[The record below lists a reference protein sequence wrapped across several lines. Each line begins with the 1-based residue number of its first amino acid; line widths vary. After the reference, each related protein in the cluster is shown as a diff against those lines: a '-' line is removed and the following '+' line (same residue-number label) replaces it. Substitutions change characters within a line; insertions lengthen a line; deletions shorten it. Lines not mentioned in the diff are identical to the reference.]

1 MAETPDPETDTLFEI
16 VRQRY
21 GARLT
26 GEQLDDLRKIVRGQ
40 VDAARALRAVRL
52 TNADE
57 PFQRFAAY
65 RADEPSRGD
74 EPLTQPSPQ
83 RGEGEMTSSRGRQS
97 QRAATGWATAGS
109 MRPAGSS
116 TTGAYLSGR
125 RSR

>member
-1 MAETPDPETDTLFEI
+1 MVETPDPEADTLFEI

-26 GEQLDDLRKIVRGQ
+26 DDQLDDLRKIVRGQ

-65 RADEPSRGD
+65 RADD
-74 EPLTQPSPQ
+74 PLTLPSPQ
-83 RGEGEMTSSRGRQS
+83 RGEG
-97 QRAATGWATAGS
+97 
-109 MRPAGSS
+109 
-116 TTGAYLSGR
+116 
-125 RSR
+125 RS

>member
-40 VDAARALRAVRL
+40 GDAARALRAVRL
-52 TNADE
+52 TNGDE

-65 RADEPSRGD
+65 RSDEPSRGD
-74 EPLTQPSPQ
+74 ERLTLPSPQ
-83 RGEGEMTSSRGRQS
+83 RGEGEGRS
-97 QRAATGWATAGS
+97 
-109 MRPAGSS
+109 
-116 TTGAYLSGR
+116 
-125 RSR
+125 